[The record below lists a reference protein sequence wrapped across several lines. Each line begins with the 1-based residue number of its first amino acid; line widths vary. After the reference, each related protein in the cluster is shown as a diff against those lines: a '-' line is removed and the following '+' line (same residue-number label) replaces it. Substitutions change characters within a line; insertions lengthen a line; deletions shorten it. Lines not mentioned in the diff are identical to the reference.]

1 MISFSR
7 SFRAGMPLVLVACAV
22 IGRASDRV
30 EPPPFP
36 LEPTPAAS
44 SQMEASYRAYVE
56 CFNQRN
62 VPCIARFYNDDL
74 LFLSSALPRLSSK
87 QEMLEFYSGVW
98 KHLTEHLVIKSFAV
112 EGKRMKVDLQ
122 NTLTVFADYPEFP
135 PRPLKKGDQ
144 YTIGGVVTYVLRD
157 GRIAK
162 ILDRVNE

>member
-1 MISFSR
+1 
-7 SFRAGMPLVLVACAV
+7 
-22 IGRASDRV
+22 
-30 EPPPFP
+30 
-36 LEPTPAAS
+36 
-44 SQMEASYRAYVE
+44 MEASYRGYVR
-56 CFNQRN
+56 CFNQRD
-62 VPCIARFYNDDL
+62 VPCISRFYNDDL

-87 QEMLEFYSGVW
+87 EEMLGFYSGVW

-112 EGKRMKVDLQ
+112 DGQRMRVDLQ